1 MCVLQMRCVGHSDA
15 LMPSA
20 PDTVGGAHRTALI
33 HHSFKDY
40 GSELSSLDRSLDS
53 QPENVLVTED
63 GAFKLGD
70 FGVSI
75 DTTIERAV
83 SRAGEVPKPSC
94 KTWSVS
100 TVCCT

>member
-1 MCVLQMRCVGHSDA
+1 MLVAEAVCASQTMHNQ
-15 LMPSA
+15 
-20 PDTVGGAHRTALI
+20 TIYTWGGALHCFELI
-33 HHSFKDY
+33 YFIIRKIYYSYHDHSL
-40 GSELSSLDRSLDS
+40 ELFSLDLCLDS

-83 SRAGEVPKPSC
+83 SRAGEIGK
-94 KTWSVS
+94 
-100 TVCCT
+100 

>member
-1 MCVLQMRCVGHSDA
+1 MICHSYHDHG
-15 LMPSA
+15 P
-20 PDTVGGAHRTALI
+20 
-33 HHSFKDY
+33 
-40 GSELSSLDRSLDS
+40 ELSSLDLCLDS

-83 SRAGEVPKPSC
+83 SRAGEFWKLSWKVQ
-94 KTWSVS
+94 SVS
-100 TVCCT
+100 TGCCT